1 MRRTRTGRA
10 PIPRDAW
17 PIIRQIKQHF
27 NLSNRALAAALE
39 ISESRVKQ
47 GVNDWEQYRT
57 ESGGWSVRPRRSG
70 GESPADPIEGAG
82 EG

>member
-1 MRRTRTGRA
+1 MRTRTGRT
-10 PIPRDAW
+10 PIPREAW

-27 NLSNRALAAALE
+27 NFSNRALAAALE

-47 GVNDWEQYRT
+47 GLNQYEQYRT
-57 ESGGWSVRPRRSG
+57 PSGGWSVRKPPG
-70 GESPADPIEGAG
+70 GESPADTESGAG